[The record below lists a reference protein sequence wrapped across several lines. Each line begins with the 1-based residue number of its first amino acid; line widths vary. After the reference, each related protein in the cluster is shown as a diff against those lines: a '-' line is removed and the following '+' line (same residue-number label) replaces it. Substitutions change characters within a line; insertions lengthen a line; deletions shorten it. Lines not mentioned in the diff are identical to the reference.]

1 MGQTA
6 LAVDADMEL
15 RTEIPLLSFTRERLF
30 AELGRV
36 LQAGGMK
43 LSGGTIVDATL
54 ISAPSSTKNEQ
65 KARDPEMHRR
75 SKQRIRE

>member
-1 MGQTA
+1 
-6 LAVDADMEL
+6 
-15 RTEIPLLSFTRERLF
+15 
-30 AELGRV
+30 V

-54 ISAPSSTKNEQ
+54 ISAPSSTKNDQ